1 MIGKTILGYTVDEKI
16 GSGAFGTVYKVSKSN
31 VSGTYTRALK
41 HITIPTKKQYIDVL
55 NSMGGDHSKADNY
68 FAEVLK
74 RVTGEIQIISQLSE
88 TGCKNIVRYY
98 ENDIVETPPPKTYDI
113 YILMEYLTPF
123 DDFIFNNELKVS
135 DVIKLGKDILTA
147 LVSCHSQNIIHRDI
161 KDDNIFVGADNTYKI
176 GDFGVSK
183 LLNDRSRAESM
194 KGTPNYIAPEVYL
207 GKEKYDNTVDLY
219 SLGIVLYRL
228 LNKLRFPFLPDY
240 PHPYD
245 SNDEEQAFEQ
255 RIRGK
260 TPHCP
265 ANAQNE
271 LGEVIL
277 KAIKNRT
284 ERYNSAEEFLNALN
298 KVESKLTKEELN
310 IVINTVFTRES
321 SKSISIEENVLQRTI
336 VSDIDTSTKET
347 EEFNSSNNLF
357 RTFGSDAV
365 AVNMQE
371 DLYDPNQSVV
381 KLDNQVYFENKDV
394 FDYYSDIHNSPQEP
408 KRETEKVTKE
418 KSKNE
423 NTKEGKTKKSLTIVI
438 CSVVLAIAILI
449 VSVFVRNYNN
459 DRYYSFDDYAMKEDI
474 FENDEPSTH
483 GYPEEYDYSSGYPTE
498 YEPENNSDDET
509 VSENLIYDNFSG
521 DFSLEDAHL
530 YLNNITYALSK
541 ESYDVEYLS
550 GYAVGGQPDFGDDTD
565 VLNSIIGMIDPYASI
580 DSVIVTPFDLEDS
593 LYTWDVFGTW
603 VAWKDKYGLRATTLS
618 ENDILKVEQDGNG
631 CVVTIKDCINPERD
645 GNNPINHITNSIVT
659 TNEVVDYYTAKGLT
673 VRFIELKYHDITVQV
688 DNVND
693 PIELGINY
701 HISMIIE
708 FDMGLVTTRGTCEFV
723 REIRYLMH

>member
-16 GSGAFGTVYKVSKSN
+16 GSGSFGTVYRVTKSN

-41 HITIPTKKQYIDVL
+41 HITIPTKKQYIDIL

-135 DVIKLGKDILTA
+135 DVIKLGKDILAA

-161 KDDNIFVGADNTYKI
+161 KDDNIFIGTDNTYKL

-240 PHPYD
+240 PNSYD
-245 SNDEEQAFEQ
+245 SNDEEQAFEK
-255 RIRGK
+255 RIKGEI
-260 TPHCP
+260 PNLP
-265 ANAQNE
+265 INAKNE
-271 LGEVIL
+271 LGQVIL
-277 KAIKNRT
+277 KAISNRKD
-284 ERYNSAEEFLNALN
+284 RFNSADEFLKAL
-298 KVESKLTKEELN
+298 EEAEHKLSENELD
-310 IVINTVFTRES
+310 IVINTVVS
-321 SKSISIEENVLQRTI
+321 SATGQDSIVEEKKQTQATFGT
-336 VSDIDTSTKET
+336 DMDTSEM
-347 EEFNSSNNLF
+347 NSTTDDGLPSNLF
-357 RTFGSDAV
+357 NTFGNDSSD
-365 AVNMQE
+365 
-371 DLYDPNQSVV
+371 L
-381 KLDNQVYFENKDV
+381 V
-394 FDYYSDIHNSPQEP
+394 FDDTSPQEIKQDTG
-408 KRETEKVTKE
+408 KRIRIEKVIKE
-418 KSKNE
+418 KPKNE
-423 NTKEGKTKKSLTIVI
+423 NTKEGKTKKSLIIVI
-438 CSVVLAIAILI
+438 CAVVLAIVIFI
-449 VSVFVRNYNN
+449 TSIFVKYYIN
-459 DRYYSFDDYAMKEDI
+459 DRYYNFDDYTIDGAML
-474 FENDEPSTH
+474 ENDEPSIQ
-483 GYPEEYDYSSGYPTE
+483 GYPEEYDDFFEYPTADE
-498 YEPENNSDDET
+498 MEGNSDNET
-509 VSENLIYDNFSG
+509 VSDNLIYDNLSG
-521 DFSLEDAHL
+521 DLSPKDAHL

-541 ESYDVEYLS
+541 ESYDVEYVS

-565 VLNSIIGMIDPYASI
+565 VLNSIIGMTDPYASI
-580 DSVIVTPFDLEDS
+580 DSVIVAPFGLQDS

-603 VAWKDKYGLRATTLS
+603 VAWKDEYGLRSTTLS
-618 ENDILKVEQDGNG
+618 ENDIVQVVQEGNG
-631 CVVTIKDCINPERD
+631 CVVSIKDYINPERD
-645 GNNPINHITNSIVT
+645 GNNPISHITDDIVT
-659 TNEVVDYYTAKGLT
+659 TSEAVDYYTAKGLT

-688 DNVND
+688 DNVNE
-693 PIELGINY
+693 PTELGISY

-708 FDMGLVTTRGTCEFV
+708 FDMGLVTTRGTCEFM